1 MCIIKVVVCKHNND
15 YICNMIERIRSILL
29 SKNLNA
35 AQFADQIGVQRSSI
49 SHVLSGRNKPSLEFI
64 QKILKTYPDINSD
77 WLISGNGEI
86 IQKLDSSTSLFD
98 NSEKDEVIGGN
109 IGKMRPESVKKG
121 LKPKNVDIKDLPTND
136 KSIERVII
144 FYKNGK
150 FIDYSPYQH

>member
-1 MCIIKVVVCKHNND
+1 
-15 YICNMIERIRSILL
+15 MIERIRKLIN

-64 QKILKTYPDINSD
+64 QKILNTFPDVNSD
-77 WLISGNGEI
+77 WLLSGQGEI
-86 IQKLDSSTSLFD
+86 DQKTGSRASLFD
-98 NSEKDEVIGGN
+98 STEKDEQMSDKIA
-109 IGKMRPESVKKG
+109 KMRSEALQTESKTRRE
-121 LKPKNVDIKDLPTND
+121 DIKDLSTSD

-150 FIDYSPYQH
+150 FIDYSPY

>member
-1 MCIIKVVVCKHNND
+1 MV
-15 YICNMIERIRSILL
+15 ERIRNLIN

-64 QKILKTYPDINSD
+64 QKILKTFPDINAE
-77 WLISGNGEI
+77 WLISGHGEI
-86 IQKLDSSTSLFD
+86 DQKPSSKASLFD
-98 NSEKDEVIGGN
+98 DTTKVEQIDDT
-109 IGKMRPESVKKG
+109 IGKMRPESMQTNIKT
-121 LKPKNVDIKDLPTND
+121 KNVDKDLSTSD

-150 FIDYSPYQH
+150 FIDYSPY

>member
-1 MCIIKVVVCKHNND
+1 MYIINISICKLNVC
-15 YICNMIERIRSILL
+15 YICNMIERIRNLIL

-77 WLISGNGEI
+77 WLISGYGEI
-86 IQKLDSSTSLFD
+86 DQKTSSKASLFD
-98 NSEKDEVIGGN
+98 DFERDVDNSNN
-109 IGKMRPESVKKG
+109 IEKMRPEQLQKDS
-121 LKPKNVDIKDLPTND
+121 KPKSFDIKSISIND
-136 KSIERVII
+136 ESIERVII

-150 FIDYSPYQH
+150 FIDYNPY

>member
-1 MCIIKVVVCKHNND
+1 MV
-15 YICNMIERIRSILL
+15 ERIRNLIN

-64 QKILKTYPDINSD
+64 QKILKTFPDINAD
-77 WLISGNGEI
+77 WLISGHGEI
-86 IQKLDSSTSLFD
+86 DQKPSSKASLFD
-98 NSEKDEVIGGN
+98 DTTKVEQIDDT
-109 IGKMRPESVKKG
+109 IGKMRPESIQTN
-121 LKPKNVDIKDLPTND
+121 LKTKNVDKDLSISD

-150 FIDYSPYQH
+150 FIDYSPY